1 MNAWRKNKN
10 DNLHQ
15 CITKMYWLYAYNS
28 MMIQNLEMMIREI
41 TAWITDRIL
50 FILHTIIEVDLFYS
64 KIITQ
69 AIPLIFSFESLV
81 VL

>member
-1 MNAWRKNKN
+1 MITYTNASLK
-10 DNLHQ
+10 
-15 CITKMYWLYAYNS
+15 CIDLNAYDS
-28 MMIQNLEMMIREI
+28 MMIQNLEMLIREI
-41 TAWITDRIL
+41 TAWIADRIL

-69 AIPLIFSFESLV
+69 AIPLIFSCESLV